1 MKANQVA
8 AFLGVSVGIG
18 ILLWLNLRQRRDIAH
33 DVESKISQVTEAQ
46 GPTNAL
52 RLTNLTSF
60 TSNSNES
67 LRKPP
72 SLESALSDSAIRDG
86 DHILSIGVPDFQ
98 SAYRKLTNSGV
109 EPNQAK
115 TLLRPVLWHL
125 SYIATCN
132 RVISDGDHSEY
143 EFLERIRQ
151 DTSRTVEDR
160 ESTMDLLAIT
170 NRQFRENWMA
180 KRQARMEAFSQ
191 LVADLKVNHPEELLR
206 DLLLIQP
213 SFPPPDPPPP

>member
-8 AFLGVSVGIG
+8 VVLIVGVGVGVFLWFT
-18 ILLWLNLRQRRDIAH
+18 LHHRRNITQDPEPKNSIVAESSRPAGSAH
-33 DVESKISQVTEAQ
+33 PTTPTTIS
-46 GPTNAL
+46 
-52 RLTNLTSF
+52 
-60 TSNSNES
+60 SNSNES
-67 LRKPP
+67 FRKSPP
-72 SLESALSDSAIRDG
+72 LGSALSDSAIRDG
-86 DHILSIGVPDFQ
+86 QYILSIGVPDFQ
-98 SAYRKLTNSGV
+98 TAYRKLTNSGV

-115 TLLRPVLWHL
+115 TVLRPVLWHL

-132 RVISDGDHSEY
+132 RVISDGDHSEI

-151 DTSRTVEDR
+151 DTTRTVEDR

-180 KRQARMEAFSQ
+180 KRQTRMEAFSQ
-191 LVADLKVNHPEELLR
+191 LVADLKVDHPEDLLR

>member
-1 MKANQVA
+1 MKTNRVVVV
-8 AFLGVSVGIG
+8 LGASVGIG
-18 ILLWLNLRQRRDIAH
+18 VLVWLNLNPRRDIAQ
-33 DVESKISQVTEAQ
+33 DLESRINHVSESGGPAEAPL
-46 GPTNAL
+46 PTKP
-52 RLTNLTSF
+52 TSL
-60 TSNSNES
+60 TSNSSEL

-72 SLESALSDSAIRDG
+72 PLGSALSDSAIHDG

-115 TLLRPVLWHL
+115 SLLRPVLWHL

-132 RVISDGDHSEY
+132 RFISERDQSEN
-143 EFLERIRQ
+143 EVLERIRQ

-191 LVADLKVNHPEELLR
+191 LVADLKVNHPEDLLR